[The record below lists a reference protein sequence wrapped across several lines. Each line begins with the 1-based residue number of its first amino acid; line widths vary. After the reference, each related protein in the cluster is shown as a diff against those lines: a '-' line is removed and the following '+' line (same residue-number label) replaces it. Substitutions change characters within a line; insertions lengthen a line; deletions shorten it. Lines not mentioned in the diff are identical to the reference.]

1 MRIGILGGS
10 FNPIHVGHLVLA
22 EEAKEKLSLD
32 KVIFVP
38 AYIPPHKKDE
48 ELAEPNDRF
57 KMVEL
62 AVRGNSSFEVSA
74 FEIDAKTTSY
84 SVETLKALKKKCGE
98 GANLF
103 FVTGADSMGELFS
116 WKEIDQIF
124 KLSHF
129 IVANRPGYTIANVPA
144 GVDVV
149 TITSLEISSSL
160 IRKKIKE
167 GGSIRYL
174 VPEPV
179 REYIIARRLYKSRPF

>member
-1 MRIGILGGS
+1 MRIGILGGT

-22 EEAKEKLSLD
+22 EEAREKLNLD

-48 ELAEPNDRF
+48 ALAEPNDRF

-62 AVRGNSSFEVSA
+62 ALRGNSDFEVSS
-74 FEIDAKTTSY
+74 FEIDSKTTSY
-84 SVETLKALKKKCGE
+84 SVETLKAFKQKYGE
-98 GANLF
+98 EAKLF
-103 FVTGADSMGELFS
+103 FITGADSLGEIYS

-129 IVANRPGYTIANVPA
+129 IVANRPGYDIANVPS
-144 GVDVV
+144 GIDVV

-160 IRKKIKE
+160 IRKKISESK
-167 GGSIRYL
+167 SIRYL

-179 REYIIARRLYKSRPF
+179 REYIIARRLYR

>member
-10 FNPIHVGHLVLA
+10 FNPIHAGHLVLA
-22 EEAKEKLSLD
+22 EEAREKLTLD

-38 AYIPPHKKDE
+38 AYVPPHKKDE

-62 AVRGNSSFEVSA
+62 AIRGNPVFEVSA
-74 FEIDAKTTSY
+74 FEIDGKTTSY
-84 SVETLKALKKKCGE
+84 SIDTLKAFKQKYGE
-98 GANLF
+98 DAKLF
-103 FVTGADSMGELFS
+103 FITGADSLGELYT
-116 WKEIDQIF
+116 WKDIDQIF
-124 KLSHF
+124 QASQF
-129 IVANRPGYTIANVPA
+129 IVANRPGYEISNVPT

-160 IRKKIKE
+160 IRKKMKE
-167 GGSIRYL
+167 GKSIRYL

-179 REYIIARRLYKSRPF
+179 REYIIARRLYR

>member
-1 MRIGILGGS
+1 MRIGILGGT

-22 EEAKEKLSLD
+22 EEAKEKLNLD

-48 ELAEPNDRF
+48 ELAESNDRF

-62 AVRGNSSFEVSA
+62 ATRGNPSFEVSA

-84 SVETLKALKKKCGE
+84 SVETLKAFKKKYGE
-98 GANLF
+98 DANLF
-103 FVTGADSMGELFS
+103 FVTGADSLGELFS
-116 WKEIDQIF
+116 WKELDQIF

-129 IVANRPGYTIANVPA
+129 IVANRPGYTIANVPT

-167 GGSIRYL
+167 GKSIRYL

-179 REYIIARRLYKSRPF
+179 REDIIARRLYK